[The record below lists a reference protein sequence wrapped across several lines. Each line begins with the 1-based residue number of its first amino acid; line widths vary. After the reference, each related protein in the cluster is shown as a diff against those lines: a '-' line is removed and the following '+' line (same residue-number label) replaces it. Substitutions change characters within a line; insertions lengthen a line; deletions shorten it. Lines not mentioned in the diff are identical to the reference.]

1 LEAENMIKKL
11 ILYSDGGAR
20 GNPGPAAAA
29 FIATNEAG
37 ITLKTDSRYLGIH
50 TNNQAEY
57 NALLIALQ
65 YALELKVPEVVCHLD
80 SELVAKQLKGQY
92 AVKNETLHKLFV
104 QVKGL
109 LGGFEKVSFINVPRE
124 HPKISMADA
133 LVNKTLDEE
142 AKKPRQTKSP
152 SLTVKTAENGLTG
165 LFLHV
170 SIRTSNMKRS
180 TEFYQKHFGLQV
192 KRRATLKD
200 NKAEI
205 AFLQDAEG
213 KGCTLELTHYRNQTQ
228 FEQAEFE
235 NRLFDH
241 LGFDVPDIHKTLSA
255 MKKAGVKVTDEPY
268 QFNEHTTIAF
278 IQDPD
283 GTLIELVERS

>member
-1 LEAENMIKKL
+1 MIKKL
-11 ILYSDGGAR
+11 LLYSDGGAR

-37 ITLKTDSRYLGIH
+37 ITLKTDSQYLGIH

-57 NALLIALQ
+57 KALLMALQ

-92 AVKNETLHKLFV
+92 AVKNEELHKLFV

-109 LGGFEKVSFINVPRE
+109 LGGFEKVNFVNIPRE

-142 AKKPRQTKSP
+142 TRKPRQTKSP
-152 SLTVKTAENGLTG
+152 STVKAAENELTG

-170 SIRTSNMKRS
+170 SVRTSNMKRS
-180 TEFYQKHFGLQV
+180 TEFYQKYFGLQV
-192 KRRATLKD
+192 KHRATLKG
-200 NKAEI
+200 KAEI
-205 AFLQDAEG
+205 AFLQDAAG
-213 KGCTLELTHYRNQTQ
+213 KGCILELTYYPTQTKFKQ
-228 FEQAEFE
+228 SEFE

-241 LGFDVPDIHKTLSA
+241 LGFDVPDIHKTIVA
-255 MKKAGVKVTDEPY
+255 MKKAGVTVTDEPY
-268 QFNEHTTIAF
+268 KFNENTTIAF
-278 IQDPD
+278 IEDPD
-283 GTLIELVERS
+283 GTLIELVERN